1 MQSEERPER
10 SREEREKIVRAET
23 VEVLSALSRAYTQT
37 TGHKA
42 LKHWAR
48 MQSALEMSLTGVAT
62 IGQWQETIRSEL
74 QIQSLSS
81 YLSSAFERHESALDE
96 CQWSFFDWL
105 FLVRRE
111 VAWFVAHL
119 RLESEARKEA
129 REAAEAQK
137 KGRNK

>member
-74 QIQSLSS
+74 NVTTMSS
-81 YLSSAFERHESALDE
+81 SLSSAFERHESALDE